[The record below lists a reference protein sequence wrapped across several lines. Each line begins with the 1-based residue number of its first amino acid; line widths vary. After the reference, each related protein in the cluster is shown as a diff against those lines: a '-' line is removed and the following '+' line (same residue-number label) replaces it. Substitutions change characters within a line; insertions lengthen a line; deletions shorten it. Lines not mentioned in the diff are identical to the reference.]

1 MYSSKELR
9 RFTKLEPWIA
19 SLAKKAFF
27 QPQPDYPAFLSY
39 LFSFCDYDCNP
50 CFVYKTDEGQ
60 SLYNEQ
66 ALKYLYEN
74 NLLDS
79 LFEKENPGYRS
90 PFEDF
95 LFCLDENNVPTN
107 KRAVT
112 ANHCERFFK
121 DCGAFTETLFFKAY
135 KGRLYMTER
144 IGSEKTLYDE
154 KEHVSKS
161 LWTPDFSKVLMITDE
176 ENDFYVYQD
185 ASCADLRADF
195 FEGAFP
201 KRIEDEPL
209 FVFNK
214 KLYIR
219 DVNKSDF
226 YMMNGNSFLKTSNP
240 FINSQNNSFIILI
253 LVIFLIIFFVIS
265 LLLFLRLRK
274 INSSRFIFEVDQKVR
289 SEISSNI
296 HDSVVQDFRA
306 IRLDVERLKVYE
318 DSSDLQKNTVSNI
331 TECIKKMRD
340 ICYSLNPAEIAS
352 AELDGSNVNL
362 LSVIQTLCTQF
373 SERTKIPFM
382 IDCEENLSSVIVQKE
397 KALYASR
404 IALEILS
411 NIEKHSYATS
421 FKLIVRQKFYSHEEK
436 TATFIFIDDG
446 KGCNLVSKDFASI
459 KNHFGMRNMKQY
471 AKLCGGKIEFLS
483 DLNEGMQVRF
493 SIKVLS
499 EA

>member
-1 MYSSKELR
+1 ML
-9 RFTKLEPWIA
+9 
-19 SLAKKAFF
+19 
-27 QPQPDYPAFLSY
+27 
-39 LFSFCDYDCNP
+39 
-50 CFVYKTDEGQ
+50 
-60 SLYNEQ
+60 
-66 ALKYLYEN
+66 
-74 NLLDS
+74 
-79 LFEKENPGYRS
+79 
-90 PFEDF
+90 
-95 LFCLDENNVPTN
+95 
-107 KRAVT
+107 
-112 ANHCERFFK
+112 
-121 DCGAFTETLFFKAY
+121 
-135 KGRLYMTER
+135 
-144 IGSEKTLYDE
+144 
-154 KEHVSKS
+154 
-161 LWTPDFSKVLMITDE
+161 
-176 ENDFYVYQD
+176 
-185 ASCADLRADF
+185 
-195 FEGAFP
+195 
-201 KRIEDEPL
+201 
-209 FVFNK
+209 
-214 KLYIR
+214 
-219 DVNKSDF
+219 
-226 YMMNGNSFLKTSNP
+226 NGNSFVKSSNP
-240 FINSQNNSFIILI
+240 FINSQNKSFIILV

-274 INSSRFIFEVDQKVR
+274 INSSRFIFEIGQKVR

-306 IRLDVERLKVYE
+306 IRLDVERLKVDE

-340 ICYSLNPAEIAS
+340 ICYSLNPSEIAS

-421 FKLIVRQKFYSHEEK
+421 FKLIVRQKFCSHEEK
-436 TATFIFIDDG
+436 TATLIFIDDG

-493 SIKVLS
+493 SRNFLTLC
-499 EA
+499 